1 MLQVKNLCLSFGQKA
16 IFDQISFNIA
26 CDQRIGLI
34 GRNGAG
40 KTTLFKIIAGLSGF
54 DSGSVEIQGGFKIS
68 YMAQEVVL
76 LSERSILHE
85 ALAAFGDLISKF
97 EELEQ
102 LEQRLDQAAL
112 YHDDE
117 LVNRYSILQNYLA
130 EYGFKEKLFEAKKIL
145 IGLGFKVEDLGN
157 PVNSLSVGWKMRLVL
172 AKLLLE
178 KADFYLFDEPI
189 NHLDLIAKDWF
200 FQFIKNSKFGFL
212 LICHDSYFLDGLC
225 NQIFDLSNA
234 KIKQYNGNYHD
245 FLEQKAATEQLTE
258 KKYVEQQKMLK
269 KRTQVIER
277 FRASATK
284 AKMAQSM
291 IKSLEKVEL
300 VEFEKKSKSINFD
313 FSQVE
318 RAGRIVL
325 DCRKLSKT
333 FDDHKIF
340 ENVTFQLERGR
351 KAAIVAQNG
360 VGKTTLLNLITG
372 KYPLNSGGEIEFGH
386 KVKCAIFEQ
395 DQNRSL
401 NMGKTVLEEVEDS
414 CTNSEQRARVRTAL
428 GSFLF
433 SGDDVYKKISV
444 LSGGEKNRVAMVKV
458 LLQEANFLILDEPT
472 NHLDIESKEI
482 LLKVL
487 KSYSGTI
494 LFVSHDRNF
503 LNDLATDVFELTP
516 NGIAH
521 YFGNYDSFLYQKE
534 QAKMLL
540 EPKNE
545 KKVGKQAPSP
555 AQTQKNSP
563 NYENAKKMRNLESK
577 ISRLEREKER
587 LEHNFGSLDYGSAEY
602 QKNEFDLKNI
612 KKELEQTYQ
621 AYILLE
627 NE

>member
-1 MLQVKNLCLSFGQKA
+1 MLQVKNLSLSFGQKA
-16 IFDQISFNIA
+16 IFDKISFNINS
-26 CDQRIGLI
+26 DRRIGLI

-54 DSGSVEIQGGFKIS
+54 DSGSVDVQGGYKIS

-85 ALAAFGDLISKF
+85 ALSAFGDLITDF
-97 EELEQ
+97 EEL
-102 LEQRLDQAAL
+102 LELEKKLGDQKDL
-112 YHDDE
+112 HDDD
-117 LVNRYSILQNYLA
+117 LVCRYGALQNYLI
-130 EYGFKEKLFEAKKIL
+130 EHGFKEKLVETKKIL
-145 IGLGFKVEDLGN
+145 IGLGFGSGDLEN
-157 PVNSLSVGWKMRLVL
+157 SVNSLSVGWKMRLVL

-200 FQFIKNSKFGFL
+200 FQFIKNSNFGFF
-212 LICHDSYFLDGLC
+212 LICHDSYFLNGLC
-225 NQIFDLSNA
+225 NQIFDVSNG
-234 KIKQYNGNYHD
+234 KIKEYNGNYQD
-245 FLEQKAATEQLTE
+245 YLEQKSENERQTEQ
-258 KKYVEQQKMLK
+258 KYVEQQKFLK
-269 KRTQVIER
+269 QRTKTIER

-291 IKSLEKVEL
+291 LKSLDKVEL
-300 VEFEKKSKSINFD
+300 VEFDKKSKNINFS

-325 DCRKLSKT
+325 VCQKLSKS

-340 ENVTFQLERGR
+340 ENISFQLERGV

-372 KYPLNSGGEIEFGH
+372 KYPLSGGEVSFGQN
-386 KVKCAIFEQ
+386 VKCALFEQ

-401 NMGKTVLEEVEDS
+401 NQGKTILQEVEDS
-414 CTNSEQRARVRTAL
+414 CLSSEQRLRAAL

-433 SGDDVYKKISV
+433 SGDDVHKKISV

-487 KSYSGTI
+487 KSYPGTI

-503 LNDLATDVFELTP
+503 LNELATDIFELTP
-516 NGIAH
+516 NGIGH
-521 YFGNYDSFLYQKE
+521 FVGNYDSFLYQKE
-534 QAKMLL
+534 KNKNLS
-540 EPKNE
+540 EPKIEQKIIKNDGTE
-545 KKVGKQAPSP
+545 KKKALYS
-555 AQTQKNSP
+555 
-563 NYENAKKMRNLESK
+563 YETVKKMRNLESK
-577 ISRLEREKER
+577 ISKLEKEKIRLEINSGLLEYDSFQHKENASE
-587 LEHNFGSLDYGSAEY
+587 LE
-602 QKNEFDLKNI
+602 NI
-612 KKELEQTYQ
+612 KAELEKSFKNYVS
-621 AYILLE
+621 LE
-627 NE
+627 NNKKN